1 MLGASA
7 KKKEKTENMEREDV
21 KTKKD
26 LMIYILLMLNE
37 KAGTFEMTQ
46 LFLKSGYALGIES
59 FENLMD
65 ELQENK
71 WIKIHKTPTGT
82 VPNMPWLITNTIT
95 YDITL
100 TGVEHLISLGLVED
114 KFAKQ
119 EKEKEKQIKHTTIN
133 GGQVIIN
140 EESNNGN
147 QSLSDNAFASPTIQ
161 KTNKKIDKSPK
172 KSWIEVIS
180 WITGI
185 IIAIIGIYEFIIKQQ
200 I

>member
-1 MLGASA
+1 
-7 KKKEKTENMEREDV
+7 MEREDV

-82 VPNMPWLITNTIT
+82 VPNTPWLITNTIT